1 MQNNN
6 QRKNHNRGFQ
16 KHNQRKKH
24 DRKKLNQV
32 EQFDFI
38 ASCRKY
44 NLSFQNMLHTFQKCN
59 QREKKQSDKIN
70 KVEHYDV
77 ISSYM
82 FENEAEER

>member
-1 MQNNN
+1 
-6 QRKNHNRGFQ
+6 
-16 KHNQRKKH
+16 
-24 DRKKLNQV
+24 
-32 EQFDFI
+32 
-38 ASCRKY
+38 
-44 NLSFQNMLHTFQKCN
+44 MLHTFQKCN